1 MAEALFESECFGAE
15 FAVNNEVST
24 EKGGEKTLVTLAT
37 KNREKLYYSVL
48 KYQIGCY
55 LKTKD
60 LPMCTCSKDEPNIYK
75 PKSPAG
81 FGVLIILILIGLN
94 VTALA
99 SGGPL
104 ESF

>member
-1 MAEALFESECFGAE
+1 
-15 FAVNNEVST
+15 
-24 EKGGEKTLVTLAT
+24 
-37 KNREKLYYSVL
+37 
-48 KYQIGCY
+48 
-55 LKTKD
+55 
-60 LPMCTCSKDEPNIYK
+60 MCTCSKDEPNIYK

-104 ESF
+104 ESFQVGCRALCSGRFYYLLEGEMEFKHRERQG